1 MSSATERS
9 LAGFLRQLAILGVM
23 YGFMPPAP
31 VLAQLLS
38 PQDEAT
44 VRRPPAAA
52 HPEKVVDDRPLSEAE
67 LGLSRQL
74 RRVRM
79 LSRLKGW

>member
-1 MSSATERS
+1 MSPATERS

-23 YGFMPPAP
+23 YGFMPPPSVIAE
-31 VLAQLLS
+31 LLS
-38 PQDEAT
+38 PPNEAR
-44 VRRPPAAA
+44 VRRPPGAD
-52 HPEKVVDDRPLSEAE
+52 HPEKVVVDRPLSEAE

>member
-1 MSSATERS
+1 MSPATERS

-38 PQDEAT
+38 PQNEAEAG
-44 VRRPPAAA
+44 RPPGAA
-52 HPEKVVDDRPLSEAE
+52 HPEKVVVDRPLSEAE
-67 LGLSRQL
+67 RRLSRQL
-74 RRVRM
+74 RRVRL

>member
-1 MSSATERS
+1 MSPATERA
-9 LAGFLRQLAILGVM
+9 LAGLLRQLATLGAM

-31 VLAQLLS
+31 VMAQLVS
-38 PQDEAT
+38 PPSGPRL
-44 VRRPPAAA
+44 RRPPGAA

-74 RRVRM
+74 RRVRV
-79 LSRLKGW
+79 LSWLKGW